1 MMINTNKIKVEFN
14 KSIIDKDFDI
24 FKICSEEKNIFYK
37 TNVLDISKEEF
48 NAISVVYT
56 WGQTCYVMFN
66 KGEVDRKRLR
76 KSINNEDINMQV
88 QKVDIINEKIYDNI
102 LTMLILN
109 SLNILK
115 TDGEYSNLT
124 GKLYLTNKSWFKK
137 DKNKKINT
145 FYTLEV
151 KLSPGMEL
159 NLNVSTFGRLDYFKD
174 PKVLSMRR
182 YVFDK
187 KTYQIRRKL
196 KTDNVK
202 YEDMFIQRSIYSK
215 KHNTVP
221 FLDFKSYTNYKKCK
235 IGMLDELL
243 QDVEEY
249 LSDYIKIE
257 NCKIEEYCQY
267 EINDVGFKNRNYG
280 DLLKD
285 KKIIVVDEVK
295 NNDSKKLITLLSK
308 ILWEDFNVKIETRD
322 DINTEKYNLKIIHGA
337 EYYKVNDLEDPYKC
351 VHAKCTI
358 QHITLESFIENLN
371 NGKIEKAAVTKI
383 IQELIIKDDILKSK
397 ISIVDWEKFNYEE
410 KWTFLK
416 RKQIQIDKKT
426 YKYIYCKMIILED
439 GTLDITIYD
448 NSIVNEEIWEWNA
461 IVDAYGGEFKYKKE
475 DVLEGIF
482 YNDYENI
489 NKIYKTDR
497 STVPNF
503 KELGYLLRKSNK
515 NEKISVSNIIN
526 SLGNFDSNDKNI
538 IQHKEDFINK
548 LKGFSEYETIGKIN
562 KEMRIRS
569 NGGKAINKHILNEL
583 DILINAQLKTRDRKF
598 ELFGS
603 MVDIKYYSK
612 GNDVYYFVGVDS
624 NKMNQSFT
632 NACVIRKVVAD
643 GENEFKNIVNLLA
656 VEFVKNGQYT
666 VVPFPFKYIN
676 EVLEK
681 II

>member
-1 MMINTNKIKVEFN
+1 MINTNKIKVEFN
-14 KSIIDKDFDI
+14 KSIIDRDFEI
-24 FKICSEEKNIFYK
+24 FKICNEEKNIFYK
-37 TNVLDISKEEF
+37 TNVLDIAKEEF

-56 WGQTCYVMFN
+56 WGQTSYVMFN
-66 KGEVDRKRLR
+66 KGEVDRDKLR
-76 KSINNEDINMQV
+76 KTINNENINMQV
-88 QKVDIINEKIYDNI
+88 KKVDILNEKIYDNI
-102 LTMLILN
+102 LIMLILN

-137 DKNKKINT
+137 DKNKKINS

-151 KLSPGMEL
+151 KLNSEMEL

-174 PKVLSMRR
+174 TKALSMRR

-202 YEDMFIQRSIYSK
+202 EEEMFIQRSIYSK

-235 IGMLDELL
+235 IGMLDALL

-257 NCKIEEYCQY
+257 NCKIEEYSKY
-267 EINDVGFKNRNYG
+267 EIKDGSFENRDYRE
-280 DLLKD
+280 LLKD

-295 NNDSKKLITLLSK
+295 DHDSKKLLALLSE
-308 ILWEDFNVKIETRD
+308 ILWKEFNVVIEKRD

-337 EYYKVNDLEDPYKC
+337 EYYKVNDLEDPYKREY
-351 VHAKCTI
+351 VKCAI

-371 NGKIEKAAVTKI
+371 SGKIEKAAVTKI
-383 IQELIIKDDILKSK
+383 IQELIIKDDILNSK
-397 ISIVDWEKFNYEE
+397 ISIVDWKKCHYEE

-416 RKQIQIDKKT
+416 RKQIQIDEKT
-426 YKYIYCKMIILED
+426 YKYIYCKMIIRED
-439 GTLDITIYD
+439 GTLDITVYD
-448 NSIVNEEIWEWNA
+448 NSVANEEIWEWNA

-475 DVLEGIF
+475 DILEGIF
-482 YNDYENI
+482 YKDYKNI

-538 IQHKEDFINK
+538 MQHKEDFINK
-548 LKGFSEYETIGKIN
+548 LKRFSEYETIGKIN
-562 KEMRIRS
+562 KEMRIKS

-583 DILINAQLKTRDRKF
+583 DILINAQLKTGDRKF

-612 GNDVYYFVGVDS
+612 DNDVYYLVGVDS
-624 NKMNQSFT
+624 EKINQSFR

-643 GENEFKNIVNLLA
+643 RENEFKNIANLLA

-666 VVPFPFKYIN
+666 VLPFPFKYIN

-681 II
+681 YNN